1 MAKTTTNL
9 GLTKPEYTEAA
20 DIGVINS
27 NMDVI
32 DAAVQEVR
40 AGVASVGDAMQKR
53 DRVYDLLDNSDW
65 RNPVNQRGAT
75 NGNYTWGFILDRWQA
90 NGNSFVLSA
99 DGITV
104 PPSGRVVQRI
114 AKGVIDGEKA
124 HTGVAVSSA
133 GATYINANRAVTI
146 TVNTNNGG
154 YDEVIVQNTGTVAVT
169 VAYVALYEG
178 EYTAETV
185 PAYVPKGY
193 AAELHECM
201 RYYVRFPSNSQ
212 LTIIGYGYSA
222 TAGRFSIPVGVQMR
236 AAPEL
241 TFSNLSSCAIYP
253 GAVVPTG
260 VGGVSMSGPIV
271 TFGLTAAS
279 GITANAPAVLRPG
292 TTVELSADL

>member
-27 NMDVI
+27 NMDAI

-40 AGVASVGDAMQKR
+40 AGVTSVGNALQMR
-53 DRVYDLLDNSDW
+53 DRVYNLLDNSDW

-75 NGNYTWGFILDRWQA
+75 NGNYTGGFILDRWQA

-104 PPSGRVVQRI
+104 PPSGRVAQRVE
-114 AKGVIDGEKA
+114 KGVIDGAKA
-124 HTGVAVSSA
+124 YTGVVISSA
-133 GATYINANRAVTI
+133 GVTYINADGAVTI
-146 TVNTNNGG
+146 AINTDNSG

-201 RYYVRFPSNSQ
+201 RYYVRFLSNAQ
-212 LTIIGYGYSA
+212 LTFIGYGYSA

-236 AAPEL
+236 STPEL
-241 TFSNLSSCAIYP
+241 IFGDLSACLIYP
-253 GAVVPTG
+253 GGIVPTG
-260 VGGVSMSGPIV
+260 IGGRAVVGPAV

-292 TTVELSADL
+292 TVVELSADL